1 MAKTIGTKRQDIE
14 IVRGDTLQFIVQ
26 IKDIDGTVSAVSFGC
41 RVNATDSTYVFQKT
55 LGSGITAG
63 DDGKYTVR
71 VAPTDTATKAVG
83 LYDYDLQ
90 FTIGSNV
97 YTPLI
102 GKLRLLQDVT
112 HA

>member
-1 MAKTIGTKRQDIE
+1 MAKTVGTKRQDIE
-14 IVRGDTLQFIVQ
+14 FVRGDTMKFIVE
-26 IKDIDGTVSAVSFGC
+26 IKDISGTVSAVSFSC

-55 LGSGITAG
+55 LSSGIVSSG
-63 DDGKYTVR
+63 DGKYTVT
-71 VAPTDTATKAVG
+71 VSPSDTASKAAG

-90 FTIGSNV
+90 FTISGNV

-112 HA
+112 HT